1 MNKLLEYNNDEG
13 TNGLSPTT
21 RKTLNEIEQGVINAP
36 EFVKEESTM
45 PNGQQNGN
53 GNQAKYDHIKSK

>member
-36 EFVKEESTM
+36 GKKELHIFVYY
-45 PNGQQNGN
+45 
-53 GNQAKYDHIKSK
+53 KYLWMEIKW